1 VEFAL
6 VVPLFVM
13 LVVGLLEFGRAYNVQ
28 LSIQGAAREGARAL
42 ALGQPSATV
51 EQAVKA
57 AAPAVSIDTVVQTA
71 CPTAGGTATVTVTK
85 KVTFS
90 IPFVS
95 LGTRNLSAQA
105 AMRCG
110 L

>member
-1 VEFAL
+1 MEFAL

-13 LVVGLLEFGRAYNVQ
+13 LVVGLLQFGRAYSVQ
-28 LSIQGAAREGARAL
+28 VSIQGAAREGARSL

-51 EQAVKA
+51 EQAVKD
-57 AAPAVSIDTVVQTA
+57 AAPAVSIDSVVQTA
-71 CPTAGGTATVTVTK
+71 CPAAGGTATVTVTEQ
-85 KVTFS
+85 VTFS
-90 IPFVS
+90 IPFVP
-95 LGTRNLSAQA
+95 LGTTTLSAQA